1 MTQAH
6 RRDAINDLYDHACDL
21 VDASEALRRG
31 ADDPRAG
38 RAAPAV
44 AGCIESALRELAI
57 ATTALERAASAVT
70 VEQDARTHQR
80 HGRMRQGLSNL
91 QVALHDAADA
101 AAAARSLTARALNE
115 SE

>member
-1 MTQAH
+1 VTQVH
-6 RRDAINDLYDHACDL
+6 RRDAVNDLYDHGCDL
-21 VDASEALRRG
+21 VDASGALRGG

-44 AGCIESALRELAI
+44 VGCIESALRELAI
-57 ATTALERAASAVT
+57 ATTALERAVSAVT
-70 VEQDARTHQR
+70 ADRDVRAHQR

-91 QVALHDAADA
+91 EVALHDAADA